1 MIKRSVLNSIERK
14 FILLVGDLI
23 IAFVA
28 INFLVSYGVDEKYVS
43 LDLKFWMFGIGV
55 FTYLFLSYVLDF
67 YNLEKIAR
75 RRYVLSQSIYI
86 GSLFV
91 FVVFISAVILFDAS
105 FWRIPLLSFLILTP
119 LQIVLWR
126 LFFSNMF
133 KIIPV
138 TKKVLFLYDE
148 STSDVLQRNI
158 SKIDGEG
165 VETFYRV
172 KLTFSSEQHNSS
184 QRKWFLSAADKIDA
198 LIVNVSSYDSLP
210 KNLQNMLLEAILKG
224 KEVISFTSF
233 YENVYEALP
242 IRSNNDSFYEILHL
256 KNKKIRYLQ
265 AIFSFL
271 VNFFLS
277 FFVGIIFVVSVPFIW
292 FLNLFFNKG
301 PLFYTQVR
309 VGQYGKEFKIYKFRS
324 MIVDAEKTGAKMASK
339 NDTRI
344 TPFGK
349 VLRAFR
355 FDELPQI
362 ISVMKGHMHFIGPR
376 PERKVFVD
384 ELNQI
389 IPFYNCR
396 HLVKPGITGWAQ
408 VKYKY
413 GENLDQPI
421 NKLEYDLYYIKNKSI
436 MLDLRIVFKTITTV
450 IFSRGV

>member
-172 KLTFSSEQHNSS
+172 KLTFSTEQHNSS

-198 LIVNVSSYDSLP
+198 LI
-210 KNLQNMLLEAILKG
+210 EAVTIVCLK
-224 KEVISFTSF
+224 T
-233 YENVYEALP
+233 
-242 IRSNNDSFYEILHL
+242 
-256 KNKKIRYLQ
+256 
-265 AIFSFL
+265 
-271 VNFFLS
+271 
-277 FFVGIIFVVSVPFIW
+277 
-292 FLNLFFNKG
+292 
-301 PLFYTQVR
+301 
-309 VGQYGKEFKIYKFRS
+309 
-324 MIVDAEKTGAKMASK
+324 
-339 NDTRI
+339 
-344 TPFGK
+344 
-349 VLRAFR
+349 
-355 FDELPQI
+355 
-362 ISVMKGHMHFIGPR
+362 
-376 PERKVFVD
+376 
-384 ELNQI
+384 
-389 IPFYNCR
+389 CR
-396 HLVKPGITGWAQ
+396 TCFWKQ
-408 VKYKY
+408 
-413 GENLDQPI
+413 
-421 NKLEYDLYYIKNKSI
+421 
-436 MLDLRIVFKTITTV
+436 F
-450 IFSRGV
+450 